1 MVMSSLASLHG
12 GPGGPGGGVVIVGG
26 VVVGGVVVGG
36 PSSPPCSLL
45 SSVGEII
52 IISDGVVESIIGIE
66 GIKEIEGLEEGLWE
80 GPISVGIFER
90 LGASDRRSEGKFVG
104 MIERLGDS
112 DGLSVGRSV
121 GGAWNSIGN
130 VDVYHLFTPLLFCS
144 TTITSSEADCASSA
158 SRVTLI
164 SSSPLFRSLCPTPS
178 TPDGQFLPNIGNS
191 CALGDCVGVNEN
203 ESSTS
208 SFITNPLIFG
218 LPVADIFKV
227 YVVDA
232 YKLLVEPVDSS
243 LELQSSMHTL

>member
-12 GPGGPGGGVVIVGG
+12 GPGGPGGGGGGG
-26 VVVGGVVVGG
+26 VVVC
-36 PSSPPCSLL
+36 PSSPPCSSL

-52 IISDGVVESIIGIE
+52 TISDGVVESIIGIE

-80 GPISVGIFER
+80 GPVSVGIFER
-90 LGASDRRSEGKFVG
+90 LGASEWKSEGEFDG

-130 VDVYHLFTPLLFCS
+130 VDVYHLFTLLFPS
-144 TTITSSEADCASSA
+144 TTITSSEAVCASSA

-178 TPDGQFLPNIGNS
+178 TPVGQLPAPDIGNN

-203 ESSTS
+203 ESSTFN
-208 SFITNPLIFG
+208 FITNPLIFG
-218 LPVADIFKV
+218 LPVADIFKI

-232 YKLLVEPVDSS
+232 YKLFVEPVDSS